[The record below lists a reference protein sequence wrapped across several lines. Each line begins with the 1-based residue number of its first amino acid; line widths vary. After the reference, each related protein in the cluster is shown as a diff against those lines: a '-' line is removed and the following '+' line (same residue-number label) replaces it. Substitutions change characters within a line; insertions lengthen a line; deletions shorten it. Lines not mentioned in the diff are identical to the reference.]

1 HPSFRRSS
9 FSSSGF
15 IFRLRPS
22 SSFFGRTPPSNV
34 GAALNYKYKCAKNP
48 FPVTE
53 IFSRNSDWL
62 DFLSLNRLQR
72 STISFPEKR
81 GPETMKIAPGRCEL
95 NLIGE
100 VKSLGFLPARLLDLI

>member
-1 HPSFRRSS
+1 M
-9 FSSSGF
+9 
-15 IFRLRPS
+15 L
-22 SSFFGRTPPSNV
+22 
-34 GAALNYKYKCAKNP
+34 GAALNYKYKCAKKP

-53 IFSRNSDWL
+53 IFSRNSERL

-81 GPETMKIAPGRCEL
+81 GPETMKIAPGRRKL

-100 VKSLGFLPARLLDLI
+100 VKASDFYLFAY